1 MNQLKPKSG
10 IYFQIKRKDEQ
21 LPTIKICKLLQKE
34 NPQHIGIFLWW
45 NIIEL
50 RIDNSLNPSRL
61 SGKILNDY
69 LITGCRIARINSI
82 FRFKIEIEYEKS

>member
-10 IYFQIKRKDEQ
+10 IYFQIKRKDEH

-34 NPQHIGIFLWW
+34 NPRHIGIFLWW

-61 SGKILNDY
+61 DGKILNDY